1 MAHII
6 RIVPI
11 KVQSKRCRGMAEIL
25 LHGLDVVPRAYR
37 IDSIRV
43 AQVMDPCIRKTDLID
58 DALKAVIDSA
68 VGNIAPQFRC
78 RRESNSTRYK
88 NYP

>member
-1 MAHII
+1 
-6 RIVPI
+6 
-11 KVQSKRCRGMAEIL
+11 MAEIL